1 MKANVGELRL
11 LLFLSDGSP
20 TFLLRVYS
28 PGRVIVDWELAPG
41 HLTGRQGGRV
51 RGEQA
56 QPRGRISDFS
66 HGPVCELIYP
76 QEVSLGISSVLIIV
90 ILKRKYIC
98 TTINHPPWTIAVT

>member
-41 HLTGRQGGRV
+41 HLTGRQGGLV

-56 QPRGRISDFS
+56 QPRGSISDFS
-66 HGPVCELIYP
+66 HGPVCELIHS
-76 QEVSLGISSVLIIV
+76 QEVRLGTSSEQSVVSLN
-90 ILKRKYIC
+90 R
-98 TTINHPPWTIAVT
+98 T